1 MYLLTEWTINVWNS
15 IIDVKNKLQRI
26 RKDRVL
32 SINTLAQNRKIYV
45 QSNRLVGLAHWLL
58 Y

>member
-45 QSNRLVGLAHWLL
+45 QSNRLVGLAH
-58 Y
+58 